1 MSRVA
6 TLEPLC
12 ATREKFYEQR
22 LLLGLSWYCEA
33 PPSTRLAEDGQV
45 LVDWTFMWTPPPASE
60 LGATLDPQV
69 LVIGPD
75 RAVPFEKKVCQYRK
89 GILPSQASAN
99 L

>member
-33 PPSTRLAEDGQV
+33 PPSTSADRLSCALIRCAIGMPYV
-45 LVDWTFMWTPPPASE
+45 AAPIIATSNAPA
-60 LGATLDPQV
+60 
-69 LVIGPD
+69 
-75 RAVPFEKKVCQYRK
+75 RACHRRAAN
-89 GILPSQASAN
+89 STSAV
-99 L
+99 